1 MPTPPKSPLDNSSCV
16 GCHAISRDGRYMV
29 SRLGGDIN
37 VAAIFDLTN
46 DLSTNPPPV
55 QYPVTN
61 TLQRTFFASWR
72 PDNKRI
78 IVNETNNLRLLDTAT
93 GAAVTPTQGTLPAS
107 AATQPYWSP
116 DGNSIAFF
124 SEANNRGDALSV
136 GNLSILP
143 VTGPDAFG
151 TVRRVH
157 TASSIAGST
166 EDSYPSWSP
175 DSKRIAFQNGTDARS
190 NNQAGGALYLIH
202 PPAARRF
209 VWPKRRAATPAPRPS
224 TSPTSRRLTSAA
236 TTG

>member
-78 IVNETNNLRLLDTAT
+78 IVNEANNLRLLDTAT

-107 AATQPYWSP
+107 AATQAYWSP
-116 DGNSIAFF
+116 DGNSIAFV

-157 TASSIAGST
+157 TANSIAGST

-175 DSKRIAFQNGTDARS
+175 DSKWIAFQNGTDARS